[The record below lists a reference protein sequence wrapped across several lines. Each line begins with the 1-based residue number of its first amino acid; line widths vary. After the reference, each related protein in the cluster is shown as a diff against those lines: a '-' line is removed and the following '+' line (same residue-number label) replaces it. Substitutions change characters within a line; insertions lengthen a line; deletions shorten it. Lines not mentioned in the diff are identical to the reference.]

1 MKKIEHGDKNNF
13 AVMAESYL
21 KNDGTDLNRQT
32 MARLTVDTW
41 LFGHKFQK
49 FSDKGNIIDLS
60 AVVNRGKFSS
70 YTYLKFLGDTKYS
83 SSSNEPRVDFDI
95 VRKSMDKKIRVPIL
109 SKRLASISIEAGI
122 NAVFDTTLNLQSPE
136 SGILEGQFT
145 PDFEIDSNFETRF
158 DSKLWAKASVEGRLT
173 LIKYK
178 ANAVIAATYNEAE
191 KRIDSLIKITEH
203 SLSALVGTLN
213 LDASFTPDT
222 APSLAQAFDIPFD
235 FVKNFIK
242 KLEKKMSKEL
252 FKLATN
258 SETGWTFRKNIYSS
272 SLVEDKKLF
281 TGTISEVS
289 LLGENDDYLTCKI
302 RSKKLVEQARP

>member
-1 MKKIEHGDKNNF
+1 
-13 AVMAESYL
+13 
-21 KNDGTDLNRQT
+21 
-32 MARLTVDTW
+32 
-41 LFGHKFQK
+41 
-49 FSDKGNIIDLS
+49 
-60 AVVNRGKFSS
+60 
-70 YTYLKFLGDTKYS
+70 
-83 SSSNEPRVDFDI
+83 
-95 VRKSMDKKIRVPIL
+95 MDKKIRVPIL

-158 DSKLWAKASVEGRLT
+158 DSGYKKASVEGRLT

-235 FVKNFIK
+235 F
-242 KLEKKMSKEL
+242 EKS
-252 FKLATN
+252 
-258 SETGWTFRKNIYSS
+258 Y
-272 SLVEDKKLF
+272 
-281 TGTISEVS
+281 
-289 LLGENDDYLTCKI
+289 
-302 RSKKLVEQARP
+302 